1 MKEYSYKEMYLIN
14 KFEKNILENTMNKL
28 KDSNKIIQNKPILKD
43 ATTETSEEGNIVPS
57 SNTINETETNNI
69 NKVEVE
75 NNETDNTTNVVNVSN
90 LSSSQKRK
98 LRKRKNEK
106 IVKKRQDKSFYDT
119 WNVDKKSSVHVSPNK
134 NRSEKKSNLSLKDE
148 IKKKIQ
154 ISNKEVNKT
163 LKDID
168 EFNKW

>member
-1 MKEYSYKEMYLIN
+1 MN
-14 KFEKNILENTMNKL
+14 KF

-43 ATTETSEEGNIVPS
+43 ATTETPEDGNIVPS
-57 SNTINETETNNI
+57 SNTINETEINDI

-75 NNETDNTTNVVNVSN
+75 NNETDNLTNVVNVPN

-134 NRSEKKSNLSLKDE
+134 NRFEKSRS
-148 IKKKIQ
+148 
-154 ISNKEVNKT
+154 SP
-163 LKDID
+163 
-168 EFNKW
+168 